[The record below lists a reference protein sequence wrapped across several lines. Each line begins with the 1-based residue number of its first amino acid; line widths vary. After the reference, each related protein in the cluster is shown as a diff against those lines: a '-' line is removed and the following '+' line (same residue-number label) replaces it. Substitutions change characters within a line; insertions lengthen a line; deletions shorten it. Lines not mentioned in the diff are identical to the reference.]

1 MQDMAQSIFIQK
13 PTEVLPNMTPVQEV
27 VNTASSG
34 MSGME
39 ILLLIIGA
47 IVAFF
52 VIRWIVRL
60 LLELWLARYLVY
72 IQVSVPRSD
81 SKLDKEHETK
91 KDFKEKAG
99 IMSLV
104 HNSIWKVPSTSLKYT
119 VLNAIFN
126 HIKFS
131 YEIIYKEWQVFF
143 FIVTYR
149 DLFPTINQT
158 ITSIYPD
165 AEVVIRDKKDYI
177 TFQDQHSVVRTTS
190 FRKDQDRYFP
200 IKTYKYF
207 EEDPLTTFTNVFG
220 GLKQTDVAVFQVV
233 AKPLS
238 HRYNKKAKKVASE
251 YSKGKYNRGGSW
263 LLSWW
268 LVGKLLAPLGWIV
281 TNFVQNKPDQNPMG
295 ASGGD
300 SYKIFNQAEQEAQKM
315 VGENAAQN
323 AFEASMLVLVGSD
336 SEEAAQNGIDSMLA
350 STSVYTNEYCNNLD
364 NNQILEGMFRP
375 LIRFLHKMAF
385 QFKLAGFVTR
395 MSPYSVDELTTLYH
409 FPDVNYNK
417 SPIIYWLGYKK
428 VAPPSNLKAPKEKLI
443 MVDYV
448 RDGEYILTEDGTRLK
463 TDKYG
468 NIARGAN
475 DGFLTAEDVEIPLQ
489 TEGDKRGQPID
500 EGKLP
505 KSEEKERMLG
515 GFPVCRESVLLG
527 WNEYRNKKQPIY
539 FDKKDRGRH
548 HYIIGKS
555 WGGKSVLIGYLARQ
569 DLWNGEGLGV
579 IDPHGDL
586 IEDILAFTPKDRARD
601 MVIFD
606 PSDYERPMGLNM
618 LEVIST
624 DPDLR
629 ALEKDRASL
638 DATSIFIK
646 IFGDEIFGP
655 RIQHYFRNGALTL
668 MDDEEDGGTLID
680 VPRLFV
686 DESFLKYKMS
696 KIKNPV
702 VKAFWDH
709 EYAQTGDREKQEMI
723 PYFSA
728 KFGPFI
734 TNTTIR
740 NIIGQPK
747 SAFNIREIMDNQR
760 CLLVNLSKGKI
771 GDLNAQLL
779 GLVFV
784 SKVNLAAMSR
794 ADVAEKDRRD
804 FYFYVDEFQ
813 NFATDTFGEI
823 LSEARK
829 YRLALIMAHQ
839 FIAQIGGSGEKYK
852 STGKPSIKEAVFGNV
867 GTIMSFK
874 VGAEDAEYLEKEY
887 APTLSQQDII
897 GIANYTTYC
906 KLNIDNAS
914 TRPFD
919 IKTIWDNY
927 YRNDRAAAII
937 KEYSRKMY
945 GRKKQYVDMEIEAR
959 LGITGESVPEDAAE
973 MPVPENTAETPVA
986 DTPQTKT

>member
-1 MQDMAQSIFIQK
+1 MAQSIFLQK
-13 PTEVLPNMTPVQEV
+13 TPDVIPDMTPATQVVQQTTQGIGIGSIV
-27 VNTASSG
+27 LWIIG
-34 MSGME
+34 
-39 ILLLIIGA
+39 LII
-47 IVAFF
+47 AFYF
-52 VIRWIVRL
+52 IRWIVRL
-60 LLELWLARYLVY
+60 IFELVMSQNLVY
-72 IQVSVPRSD
+72 VQIALPRSD

-91 KDFKEKAG
+91 KDFKEKVG
-99 IMSLV
+99 VMNLV
-104 HNSIWKVPSTSLKYT
+104 HNAIWKISSTSLKYT
-119 VLNAIFN
+119 VLNFIFDY
-126 HIKFS
+126 IKIS
-131 YEIIYKEWQVFF
+131 YEIIYKENQVYFY
-143 FIVTYR
+143 IVTYKS
-149 DLFPTINQT
+149 LFHTISQS

-165 AEVVIRDKKDYI
+165 AEVIMRDKSEYI
-177 TFQDQHSVVRTTS
+177 TFTGNHSVIRSTS
-190 FRKDQDRYFP
+190 IRKIDDPYFP

-207 EEDPLTTFTNVFG
+207 EEDPLSTFTNVFW
-220 GLKQTDVAVFQVV
+220 GLKKTDVAVYQIV

-238 HRYNKKAKKVASE
+238 HSYNDKAKEIASL
-251 YSKGKYNRGGSW
+251 YSKGKYKQGGSF
-263 LLSWW
+263 LFSLTSMS
-268 LVGKLLAPLGWIV
+268 KILAPLGWLI
-281 TNFVQNKPDQNPMG
+281 TNFVQNKNENNAMG

-315 VGENAAQN
+315 VGESASQS
-323 AFEASMLVLVGSD
+323 AFNSTILVLVWSD
-336 SEEAAQNGIDSMLA
+336 TVESAQNGINSILT
-350 STSVYTNEYCNNLD
+350 STSVFTNEYCNELD
-364 NNQILEGMFRP
+364 NNQFLEGVFRWIIKP
-375 LIRFLHKMAF
+375 LHWIAF
-385 QFKLAGFVTR
+385 RYKLAGFFTK
-395 MSPYSVDELTTLYH
+395 MSPYSIDELTTLYH

-428 VAPPSNLKAPKEKLI
+428 VSPPSNLKIPKEKLI
-443 MVDYV
+443 MTDYV
-448 RDGEYILTEDGTRLK
+448 RDEKFIITEDGSRLK
-463 TDKYG
+463 TDEFG
-468 NIARGAN
+468 NIARGEN
-475 DGFLTAEDVEIPLQ
+475 NGFILENGEEALLQ
-489 TEGDKRGQPID
+489 TEWDNRGQPVD
-500 EGKLP
+500 PGKMP
-505 KSEEKERMLG
+505 KSEESERNLG
-515 GFPVCRESVLLG
+515 GFPVYRGSVLLG

-539 FDKKDRGRH
+539 FDNKDRGRH

-569 DLWNGEGLGV
+569 DLWNGEGIGV

-586 IEDILAFTPKDRARD
+586 IEDILAFTPKERAKD

-606 PSDYERPMGLNM
+606 PSDYERPMGMNM

-629 ALEKDRASL
+629 AIEKDRAAL

-646 IFGDEIFGP
+646 IFDEEVFGP

-668 MDDEEDGGTLID
+668 MDDEEDGWTLID

-686 DESFLKYKMS
+686 DEAFMKYKVS

-702 VKAFWDH
+702 VKAFWEH

-747 SAFNIREIMDNQR
+747 SAFNIREIMDNKR

-771 GDLNAQLL
+771 GELNAQLL
-779 GLVFV
+779 GLIFV
-784 SKVNLAAMSR
+784 SKVNMAAMSR
-794 ADVAEKDRRD
+794 ADMPEEDRKD

-813 NFATDTFGEI
+813 NFATDTFWDI

-829 YRLALIMAHQ
+829 YKLSLIMAHQ
-839 FIAQIGGSGEKYK
+839 YIAQIGGAQK
-852 STGKPSIKEAVFGNV
+852 SAKSDKPSIKDAVFGNV
-867 GTIMSFK
+867 GTMMSFK

-897 GIANYTTYC
+897 GIANYTAYC

-919 IKTIWDNY
+919 IKTIWDNF
-927 YRNDRAAAII
+927 YRNERAAHII

-945 GRKKQYVDMEIEAR
+945 ARKKQYVDMEIEAR
-959 LGITGESVPEDAAE
+959 LGINNEASV
-973 MPVPENTAETPVA
+973 TPIEK
-986 DTPQTKT
+986 TPDNQ